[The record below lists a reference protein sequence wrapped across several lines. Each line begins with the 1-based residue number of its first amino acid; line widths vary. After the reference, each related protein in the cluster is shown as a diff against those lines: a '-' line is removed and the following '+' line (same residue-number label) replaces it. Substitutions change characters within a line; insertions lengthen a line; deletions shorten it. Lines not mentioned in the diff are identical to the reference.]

1 MEKARPVPVQLTP
14 DQVAD
19 IASRGSAA
27 IANSLPAASNAFLLF
42 KASKA
47 QSTFRLPRSV
57 LHSRIPVTQETT
69 ANVAGSRYIH
79 CAHSPVDGTCKQERQ
94 VGTAAV
100 SVGGVASLPLLNVPE
115 AAAAPAY
122 RLGYA
127 NYTYRVSCLYTDCLA
142 FRVRP

>member
-27 IANSLPAASNAFLLF
+27 IANSLQAASNAFLLF

-57 LHSRIPVTQETT
+57 PALPHPSDTEDDSKRRWIQ
-69 ANVAGSRYIH
+69 IH
-79 CAHSPVDGTCKQERQ
+79 TLCP
-94 VGTAAV
+94 
-100 SVGGVASLPLLNVPE
+100 
-115 AAAAPAY
+115 
-122 RLGYA
+122 
-127 NYTYRVSCLYTDCLA
+127 
-142 FRVRP
+142 